1 MISHF
6 DPIVALNLIV
16 RSSLLRATHLLI
28 MLCLFYQICFKSFFI
43 YDRETSEG
51 SEESKGELDRCSVRG
66 DRNLSEPN
74 NSKRPYQ
81 LVKDLTW
88 G

>member
-16 RSSLLRATHLLI
+16 RSLLLRATHLHYA
-28 MLCLFYQICFKSFFI
+28 LFVLSNLLQKFFI